1 MYLILRQLVC
11 ANFPGVGY
19 KTFASDRICL
29 DVRQAFTQLVLHDW
43 NEYRAIEP
51 ELRAVYLYQLT
62 PAQSFFGWLYDD
74 WTDGTT
80 KSKSIPYFI
89 GYYLQQPIAE
99 VKLENIFTSLHRGP
113 ISPIN
118 PHHLATATLETL
130 MVRNFPHY
138 QGIKPGIE
146 IPLQIR
152 QHCQVALKRGKLLD
166 LFFTGKEVETGDRQS
181 KAVPSI
187 FLFFKN
193 SYPESQKN
201 HPTNSALAIASKTV
215 CYKTLA
221 EVPNVPQGIF
231 AYGGSR
237 LFAPLYAQQFI
248 NAIALAHPQF
258 HLLYKKTYR
267 DLSGSSQDISLLL
280 KGELSFVL
288 SSRPLRQDDRDRAR
302 QHGLSLEQ
310 IPIALD
316 GIIFFTHP
324 SVSITKLSVAQIQG
338 IFTAQI
344 TNWKDLGGA
353 NLPIMPFT
361 CPTGNSSTIK
371 SLLASAEELKLG
383 QNVLTVPNSSH
394 TTRLVATTPGSISY
408 AAASEIR
415 NRQFVRPL
423 SLARDDT
430 LNVDILNYVAPFTF
444 SDRLNAK
451 AIQNGSYPFIQKLFV
466 IIRRDGQIGERAGFA
481 YANLLLSHEGQ
492 QLLEQA
498 GLVPLRDRIS
508 QLLNLP
514 IGRE

>member
-11 ANFPGVGY
+11 VNFPGIGY
-19 KTFASDRICL
+19 KTFASDRISL
-29 DVRQAFTQLVLHDW
+29 DVQQAFTQLVLQDW
-43 NEYRAIEP
+43 DERRASEP

-62 PAQSFFGWLYDD
+62 PEQIFFGWLYDD
-74 WTDGTT
+74 WKNGEI

-89 GYYLQQPIAE
+89 CYYLQQPIAA
-99 VKLENIFTSLHRGP
+99 VKLENIFTCLHRGP
-113 ISPIN
+113 VSPIK
-118 PHHLATATLETL
+118 PYHLATATLETL

-138 QGIKPGIE
+138 QGTKPGLE

-152 QHCQVALKRGKLLD
+152 QHCQVAFKRGKLLD
-166 LFFTGKEVETGDRQS
+166 LFFTGKEVTGDRQS
-181 KAVPSI
+181 KAIPSI

-193 SYPESQKN
+193 WYPELQQNSPKN
-201 HPTNSALAIASKTV
+201 NAIAIASKTA
-215 CYKTLA
+215 CYKTLT
-221 EVPNVPQGIF
+221 EVPHVPQGIF

-237 LFAPLYAQQFI
+237 LFAPLCTQQFL

-267 DLSGSSQDISLLL
+267 DLSGVSQDISLLL

-288 SSRPLRQDDRDRAR
+288 SSSPLRQDEQERAR
-302 QHGLSLEQ
+302 QHGLTLEQ

-316 GIIFFTHP
+316 GIVFFTHP
-324 SVSITKLSVAQIQG
+324 SVGVTKLSIIQLQG

-344 TNWKDLGGA
+344 TNWKVLGGV
-353 NLPIMPFT
+353 NLPIIPFSY
-361 CPTGNSSTIK
+361 PIGNSSTVK
-371 SLLASAEELKLG
+371 SLLASVKELKLG

-394 TTRLVATTPGSISY
+394 AIRLVATNPGGIGY

-415 NRQFVRPL
+415 NRQFVCPL
-423 SLARDDT
+423 SLAGDET
-430 LNVDILNYVAPFTF
+430 LNADTLNYVAPFTF

-466 IIRRDGQIGERAGFA
+466 ILRRDGQIGERAGIA

-492 QLLEQA
+492 QLIEQA

-514 IGRE
+514 ISYQ